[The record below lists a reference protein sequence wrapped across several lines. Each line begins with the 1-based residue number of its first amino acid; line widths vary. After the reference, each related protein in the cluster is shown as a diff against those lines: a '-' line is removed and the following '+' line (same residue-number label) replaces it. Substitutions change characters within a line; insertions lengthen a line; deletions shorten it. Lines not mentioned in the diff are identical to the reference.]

1 MKYVSTYFLVMVSI
15 IVLLVVFVLIAVR
28 QIGRFRLQIWQA
40 MLLGA
45 LAVLLTGQ
53 ISPLE
58 ALEAINLDIILF
70 LFGMFVVGQALEES
84 GYLSHL
90 SSRLFGRA
98 ETVNSLLLLILFGAG
113 LLSAFLMNDTLAI
126 IGTPVM
132 LQIARKTGIR
142 PKLLLLSLAFSVTIG
157 SVMSPIG
164 NPQNLLVAI
173 NGDVPN
179 PFMTFLRYLAVPTLI
194 SLFLTY
200 LILKFF
206 YGRHLKNE
214 PLNHSTDPITDPK
227 LARLSKVSLIIIV
240 VLVLAKITTSVV
252 GLGVDFRLT
261 YIALAAVLPIILLSP
276 RRLGIVY
283 RIDWSTLIFFAAMF
297 VLMQSVWDSGY
308 FQNAIANLRLN
319 LQSIGVIMAV
329 SIALSQLISNVPL
342 VALYLPVLSHLGTA
356 TKEMMALAAGSTIAG
371 NFSILGAASNVI
383 IIQNA
388 EEKAGETLT
397 FWEFVRIGIPLTAV
411 NALVYWLFLLLF

>member
-1 MKYVSTYFLVMVSI
+1 MISI
-15 IVLLVVFVLIAVR
+15 VVLLVVFVLIAVR
-28 QIGRFRLQIWQA
+28 QIGGFRLQIWQA
-40 MLLGA
+40 MSLGA
-45 LAVLLTGQ
+45 LVVLVTGQ
-53 ISPLE
+53 ISPAE
-58 ALEAINLDIILF
+58 ALEAINVDVILF

-98 ETVNSLLLLILFGAG
+98 KTTDGLLLLILFGAG

-132 LQIARKTGIR
+132 LEIARKTGIR
-142 PKLLLLSLAFSVTIG
+142 AKLLLLSLAFSVTIG

-173 NGDVPN
+173 NGNVPS
-179 PFMTFLRYLAVPTLI
+179 PFITFLRYLGVPTLI

-200 LILKFF
+200 VMLKFF
-206 YGRHLKNE
+206 YREHLQNQ
-214 PLNHSTDPITDPK
+214 PLNHSTGPITDPR
-227 LARLSKVSLIIIV
+227 LARLSKVSLIVVV
-240 VLVLAKITTSVV
+240 VLVLARITTPF
-252 GLGVDFRLT
+252 LGFVIDFRLT
-261 YIALAAVLPIILLSP
+261 YIALAAALPIILLSP
-276 RRLGIVY
+276 HRFGILR
-283 RIDWSTLIFFAAMF
+283 RIDWTTLIFFAAMF
-297 VLMQSVWDSGY
+297 ILMQSVWDSGY
-308 FQNAIANLRLN
+308 FQSVIASLDLN
-319 LQSIGVIMAV
+319 LGSIGIIMVV

-342 VALYLPVLSHLGTA
+342 VALYLPVLSHLGAA

-388 EEKAGETLT
+388 EKKAGETLT

-411 NALVYWLFLLLF
+411 NTLVYWLFFLLF

>member
-1 MKYVSTYFLVMVSI
+1 MVSI
-15 IVLLVVFVLIAVR
+15 IVLVVVFILIAVR

-45 LAVLLTGQ
+45 LAVLVTGQ
-53 ISPLE
+53 ISPAD
-58 ALEAINLDIILF
+58 ALQAINLDVILF
-70 LFGMFVVGQALEES
+70 LFGMFVVGQTLEES

-90 SSRLFGRA
+90 SSRLFGQA
-98 ETVNSLLLLILFGAG
+98 KTVDSLLLLILFGAG

-173 NGDVPN
+173 NGNVGS
-179 PFMTFLRYLAVPTLI
+179 PFIAFLGYLALPTVINL
-194 SLFLTY
+194 LLTY
-200 LILKFF
+200 LVLKFV
-206 YGRHLKNE
+206 YRRDLKSD
-214 PLNHSTDPITDPK
+214 LLSYSVDPITDPG
-227 LARLSKVSLIIIV
+227 LARLSKVSLITIV
-240 VLVLAKITTSVV
+240 VLVFAKITTSLV
-252 GLGVDFRLT
+252 GLGIDFRLT
-261 YIALAAVLPIILLSP
+261 YIALAAAVPIILLSP
-276 RRLGIVY
+276 RRLGIV
-283 RIDWSTLIFFAAMF
+283 RGIDWTTLVFFAAMF

-308 FQNAIANLRLN
+308 FQNVIANLHLDLR
-319 LQSIGVIMAV
+319 SIGIIMVV

-342 VALYLPVLSHLGTA
+342 VALYLPVLSHLGAA

-388 EEKAGETLT
+388 EKKAGETLT
-397 FWEFVRIGIPLTAV
+397 FWEFVRVGIPLTAV
-411 NALVYWLFLLLF
+411 NALVYWLFFLLF

>member
-1 MKYVSTYFLVMVSI
+1 MLTIMVSI

-45 LAVLLTGQ
+45 VAVLVTGQ
-53 ISPLE
+53 ISPAE
-58 ALEAINLDIILF
+58 ALKAINLDVILF

-84 GYLSHL
+84 SYLSHL

-98 ETVNSLLLLILFGAG
+98 KTVDSLLLLIMFGAG

-132 LQIARKTGIR
+132 LEIARKTGIR

-173 NGDVPN
+173 NGNIPN
-179 PFMTFLRYLAVPTLI
+179 PFITFLRYLAVPTLI

-206 YGRHLKNE
+206 YRGHLKNE
-214 PLNHSTDPITDPK
+214 PLTYSADHITDQA
-227 LARLSKVSLIIIV
+227 LAGLSKVSLIIIV
-240 VLVLAKITTSVV
+240 VLVLAKIIVSLL
-252 GLGVDFRLT
+252 GLNIDFRLT
-261 YIALAAVLPIILLSP
+261 YIALVAALPIILLSP
-276 RRLGIVY
+276 HRLGIVR
-283 RIDWSTLIFFAAMF
+283 RIDWTTLIFFAAMF

-308 FQNAIANLRLN
+308 FQNAMANLQLN
-319 LQSIGVIMAV
+319 LQSIGIIMAV
-329 SIALSQLISNVPL
+329 SIVLSQLISNVPL
-342 VALYLPVLSHLGTA
+342 VALYLPVLSHLGAA

-371 NFSILGAASNVI
+371 NLSILGAASNVI

-388 EEKAGETLT
+388 EKKAGETLT
-397 FWEFVRIGIPLTAV
+397 FWEFVRIGILLTAV
-411 NALVYWLFLLLF
+411 NALVYWLFFLLF